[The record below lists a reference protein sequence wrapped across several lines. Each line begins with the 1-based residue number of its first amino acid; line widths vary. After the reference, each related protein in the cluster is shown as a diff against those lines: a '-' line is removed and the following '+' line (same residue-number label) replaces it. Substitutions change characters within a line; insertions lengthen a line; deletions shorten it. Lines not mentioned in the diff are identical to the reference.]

1 MSAVLPDLDDFPYT
15 IRIVC
20 EALSS
25 NGSTSMASVCA
36 GTLSLMDAGV
46 PIKSPVAGIS
56 VGLITGENGTYKTLT
71 DIQGLEDHVGDMDFK
86 VAGTSDGIT
95 AIQLDIKVNSISFD
109 VIKDALT
116 QAKEA
121 RSEVLEVIHEAISEV
136 REEVSP
142 FAPRIEKIMVP
153 TDKIGAV
160 IGPGGKTIRGIVEQT
175 GATVDIEDDGTV
187 LIGSADADS
196 SQKAIQMVKD
206 LTREVEVGEVFTGT
220 VVKIATFGA
229 FVELLPG
236 MEGLGHISEL

>member
-1 MSAVLPDLDDFPYT
+1 M
-15 IRIVC
+15 
-20 EALSS
+20 
-25 NGSTSMASVCA
+25 
-36 GTLSLMDAGV
+36 
-46 PIKSPVAGIS
+46 
-56 VGLITGENGTYKTLT
+56 
-71 DIQGLEDHVGDMDFK
+71 
-86 VAGTSDGIT
+86 
-95 AIQLDIKVNSISFD
+95 
-109 VIKDALT
+109 
-116 QAKEA
+116 
-121 RSEVLEVIHEAISEV
+121 LEVIHEAISEV

-220 VVKIATFGA
+220 VVKIASFGA

-236 MEGLGHISEL
+236 IDGLVHISELEHHRVGNVEDVGSSGDEIEVKVI